1 MIEALP
7 ALSERRPEMFKS
19 KTASRMTTVALCA
32 AVAACSSPEPV
43 AYSEVG
49 SSSYLASNRQDESG
63 RVPYRYST
71 AVDWQTYNRIILD
84 PVAIYR
90 GRDQQFEDMSEAD
103 KSTLANYMQN
113 QFAEKLR
120 NRFTLAT
127 DPASNT
133 LRVRL
138 TLTGAA
144 TTTPVLG
151 TFSRIDMTGGL
162 YNGVQAVRGREGLF
176 TGSVIY
182 AVEIYDA
189 PTNRLLAA
197 FVTKQYPGSLNV
209 LATLGSLAAAKTGI
223 EKGADALLA
232 QLSGPENL

>member
-1 MIEALP
+1 
-7 ALSERRPEMFKS
+7 MFKS

-127 DPASNT
+127 DPAWKACSPARSSTPSRSTTRRRIASSRLLSRSNI
-133 LRVRL
+133 RVRSTFL
-138 TLTGAA
+138 PPWGRWQRQRRGSRRERMRCLHSSPILKISDIPYQFPLRPRSRGMDRFIDCAA
-144 TTTPVLG
+144 VTVIAMLC
-151 TFSRIDMTGGL
+151 L
-162 YNGVQAVRGREGLF
+162 QAASLF
-176 TGSVIY
+176 LH
-182 AVEIYDA
+182 A
-189 PTNRLLAA
+189 PRPL
-197 FVTKQYPGSLNV
+197 
-209 LATLGSLAAAKTGI
+209 
-223 EKGADALLA
+223 
-232 QLSGPENL
+232 